1 LNHFV
6 LDSSVA
12 LAWCFEDETS
22 PAGDRILDLLE
33 SAEAIVPVVWPTEVG
48 NALLAGERRRRITAA
63 GVSRS
68 LALLRSLNIRLDDS
82 DPRLQV
88 DDWVTLARRHSLSV
102 YDAAYLAVAIREGVP
117 LATFDRALARAAGQ
131 AGVRLLQP

>member
-22 PAGDRILDLLE
+22 RAGDRILDLLE

-88 DDWVTLARRHSLSV
+88 DDWVTLARAHKLSV

-117 LATFDRALARAAGQ
+117 LATFDRALARAAHR
-131 AGVRLLQP
+131 AGVSLLQP